1 MNPPLTSN
9 WPTLATPAAT
19 LITVDPRCDPRWRT
33 LVERHRSDV
42 FHSPAWMRVL
52 ADTYG
57 LDVRAHLALDDSDT
71 PIGGVPFC
79 HISDMLGERIAV
91 LPFSDYCDPLV
102 DDTDVWAALM
112 AEPLSQGCPVLVRC
126 LHNDLPLGDP
136 RFALA
141 KRAKWHGLDL
151 VPEPDSLWRGFHDS
165 THRAIH
171 KSQRN
176 GVVVGPAQSAQELRQ
191 FYDMH
196 LAVRKYKY
204 QMLAQPYRFFENI
217 WRHFLESGAGFL
229 MLARYQDQVI
239 AGALFLK
246 WQNTMYYK
254 FNASAPANL
263 EHRPNDQIIWEA
275 IKCARA
281 SGCTRLDFGLSDW
294 DQEGL
299 IRYKRKFGTVE
310 KTISFLRY
318 TPNVPPRREE
328 TQTRELLSALTQLL
342 VDRTV
347 PDEVT
352 ERGGDN
358 LYRYFS

>member
-1 MNPPLTSN
+1 MNPPLTADG
-9 WPTLATPAAT
+9 PVLTAAVTT
-19 LITVDPRCDPRWRT
+19 LIAVDPRCDPHWRD
-33 LVERHRSDV
+33 LVERVRSDV

-57 LDVRAHLALDDSDT
+57 LELRAHIALDDAGT
-71 PIGGVPFC
+71 PIGGVPYC
-79 HISDMLGERIAV
+79 HISDIFGDRIAV

-102 DDTDVWAALM
+102 NDPAVWAALM
-112 AEPLSQGCPVLVRC
+112 SEPMHQRCPVMIRC

-136 RFALA
+136 HFELV
-141 KRAKWHGLDL
+141 KKAKWHGLDL
-151 VPEPDSLWRGFHDS
+151 GPDLDSLWRGFHDS

-176 GVVVGPAQSAQELRQ
+176 GVVVEPARTPAELRQ

-229 MLARYQDQVI
+229 MLARHQERVI
-239 AGALFLK
+239 AGAMFLRWK
-246 WQNTMYYK
+246 NTLYYK
-254 FNASAPANL
+254 FNASMPANL

-275 IKCARA
+275 IRCARE
-281 SGCTRLDFGLSDW
+281 SGCSALDFGLSDW
-294 DQEGL
+294 DQDGL
-299 IRYKRKFGTVE
+299 IRYKRKFGSVE

-318 TPNVPPRREE
+318 TPVSPRRADK
-328 TQTRELLSALTQLL
+328 QTRELLSALTRLF
-342 VDRTV
+342 VDRAV